1 MTLLELILKQLK
13 LSMTCLY
20 VIHFLSFQEPFNVP
34 ENGVVVLVSTTSSK
48 PELLDG
54 RFYM

>member
-13 LSMTCLY
+13 LSKTCLY
-20 VIHFLSFQEPFNVP
+20 VIHFLSFQKEFTVP
-34 ENGVVVLVSTTSSK
+34 QNGVVVLVSTTTFK

>member
-34 ENGVVVLVSTTSSK
+34 ENGVVVLVSTTTSK